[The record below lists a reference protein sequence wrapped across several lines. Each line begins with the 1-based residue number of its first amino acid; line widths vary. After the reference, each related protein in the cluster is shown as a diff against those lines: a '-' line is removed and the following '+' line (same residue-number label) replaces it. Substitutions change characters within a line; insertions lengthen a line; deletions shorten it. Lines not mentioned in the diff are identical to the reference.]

1 MVRVVGICRMVVVV
15 LFQLNT
21 YFALK
26 YKSELSK
33 NFVSLIVIEN
43 QKRKSNG
50 VARTLLVVAGG
61 VSFGSFWYEW
71 VLWLLGARE
80 NCSLAI

>member
-1 MVRVVGICRMVVVV
+1 M
-15 LFQLNT
+15 LFQLKT

-26 YKSELSK
+26 YKLELSK

-43 QKRKSNG
+43 QKKRSNG
-50 VARTLLVVAGG
+50 VAGTLLVVAGG

-71 VLWLLGARE
+71 VLWLFGTRE
-80 NCSLAI
+80 N